1 MLARPDDKG
10 GDLLGVKYKA
20 RSEQLC
26 GPEVCVHFVR
36 STQDAPPYPD
46 EKIPPQV
53 QLTVDV
59 LAEVWTA
66 VVDEAGYRAPL
77 PDDDSENG
85 GPDGRLDVYLADIGS
100 IGAGYYGFCNSDD
113 PEATESAHPKV
124 SAYCVLDDDFATG
137 QFGGDPQTSL
147 EVTAAHEF
155 FHAVQFAYDYWEDLW
170 FMEGTAAWA
179 EDEVYDQIN
188 DNLMYLNRSALS
200 APNAPLDFFG
210 PGHPDDPYGF
220 AWSYGSWIWWRYLSE
235 YFGPRASHDP
245 TVIKQVWGRLGSGE
259 GTLQAQRNVL
269 RNRGTTFGDVFA
281 DFTAV
286 NRVARRWYDEGGSY
300 GKFVAPVKR
309 KLVLTKASPGTG
321 WKKPSL
327 HHLSTV
333 HTVVRAGKS
342 LRGKW
347 RLRVSL
353 DLPPKHRGSRAKVAV
368 HRRDGRI
375 GWRAVRLDRRGD
387 ARVTVPFNRRRVSFV
402 ALSLTNA
409 STRMRD
415 CGFQTLT
422 SPYACGGWSRDDGQV
437 FKFKVT
443 AIR

>member
-1 MLARPDDKG
+1 VTDHANKNAPRESSEDGNGDGVPDWVETNQQVFEEVRKHIV
-10 GDLLGVKYKA
+10 GDL
-20 RSEQLC
+20 
-26 GPEVCVHFVR
+26 
-36 STQDAPPYPD
+36 
-46 EKIPPQV
+46 
-53 QLTVDV
+53 
-59 LAEVWTA
+59 
-66 VVDEAGYRAPL
+66 GYRAPL
-77 PDDDSENG
+77 SDLSVKNP
-85 GPDGRLDVYLADIGS
+85 GPDGRTDVYLAELGKTYT
-100 IGAGYYGFCNSDD
+100 GLYGYCAA
-113 PEATESAHPKV
+113 ETTESGSSRYA
-124 SAYCVLDDDFATG
+124 AYCVVDNDFAEHSG
-137 QFGGDPQTSL
+137 RPLADL
-147 EVTAAHEF
+147 KVTAAHEF
-155 FHAVQFAYDYWEDLW
+155 FHAVQLGYTGYADAWL
-170 FMEGTAAWA
+170 MEGTAAWA

-200 APNAPLDFFG
+200 VPDAPLDFFG

-269 RNRGTTFGDVFA
+269 RNRGTSFGDVFA

-327 HHLSTV
+327 YHLSTA

-347 RLRVSL
+347 RLRVNL
-353 DLPPKHRGSRAKVAV
+353 DLPPKRRGSRAKMAV
-368 HRRDGRI
+368 HRRDGGI

-387 ARVTVPFNRRRVSFV
+387 ARVTVPFSRSTVSFV